1 MSIIGTKLRKIRKAT
16 GLSLKQLS
24 TKINGKI
31 SISFL
36 SDIENGRSNPSFE
49 NLKLIAAA
57 LETPVSYFIEDSK
70 DSIFSSTID
79 DADFIHIINLL
90 QDFKDWNI
98 EDKKELL
105 FYLKAKKVIR
115 DSNHQWNLYTICL
128 PKYNLIHKSKELWN
142 IYK

>member
-1 MSIIGTKLRKIRKAT
+1 MSMIGTKLKEIRKANR
-16 GLSLKQLS
+16 LSLKELS
-24 TKINGKI
+24 NRIDGKI

-57 LETPVSYFIEDSK
+57 LETPVSFFIEDSK
-70 DSIFSSTID
+70 DNIFSNANN
-79 DADFIHIINLL
+79 DADFMHVINLL

-105 FYLKAKKVIR
+105 YYLKAKKVIR
-115 DSNHQWNLYTICL
+115 DTT
-128 PKYNLIHKSKELWN
+128 N
-142 IYK
+142 I